1 MSRVG
6 PLLLY
11 KIRFFFG
18 PALRGRLGPLAYIG
32 LILVFLP
39 SGFGI
44 GVAIAGGIKGASASQ
59 GIATLSGPLGLI
71 LALGFLYSVFSGVT
85 AHVSEFDFFMTSDIR
100 PREYLLAD
108 LLFQFFT
115 LFGAGGLAA
124 IVAAFGMVYF
134 VGRPLPTVLPLIAT
148 LFAFALLVLMI
159 IQIAVVFTVK
169 YPKGHVRS
177 IALVLFLLSL
187 LPAASLAVPS
197 IPIHLQGVPLP
208 TTAFGTLGYD
218 VLMGLPLDLTSLA
231 VALVTFLAIVGL
243 WIALSPTYIFHGIH
257 PSLSAGFGQVD
268 MAARMAQQRRMTAG
282 FGKFTTGLTVR
293 TDRGN
298 DTSYMT
304 RYHLLRIVRDGSIVF
319 IALFGLISLMPVSL
333 TGTSAAAAEQAPV
346 AYLATQMLTFLV
358 AVLGLNWSYY
368 ERENLWI
375 VVTAARSPAAYFRG
389 LLVSFMTL
397 GLLIAALFAAY
408 VLATN
413 PAGVPLDQLAIPIA
427 AAVASALASTAC
439 LTRLKVQPSAFS
451 VSMLVILVAAVI
463 AGYLGGILAQGFL
476 LIVGVA
482 VGLNAF
488 AQLAVLIA
496 YCGVL
501 AAVGLW
507 GVSRLAAGFHL

>member
-1 MSRVG
+1 MSRVL

-18 PALRGRLGPLAYIG
+18 PALRGRIGPLAYIG
-32 LILVFLP
+32 LILLFLP

-44 GVAIAGGIKGASASQ
+44 GVALAGGIKDATAAQ
-59 GIATLSGPLGLI
+59 GIATLSGPLSLI

-124 IVAAFGMVYF
+124 VVAAFGMISF
-134 VGRPLPTVLPLIAT
+134 VGRPLVVVLPLILT

-159 IQIAVVFTVK
+159 IQIVVIFTVRF
-169 YPKGHVRS
+169 PKGHVRS
-177 IALVLFLLSL
+177 IALVLFLLAI
-187 LPAASLAVPS
+187 LPAASLAAPW
-197 IPIHLQGVPLP
+197 IPIHFQGIPLP

-218 VLMGLPLDLTSLA
+218 VLMGLPLDPASLAIALTTVLA
-231 VALVTFLAIVGL
+231 VAGL
-243 WIALSPTYIFHGIH
+243 WVALSDTYIFHGIH

-319 IALFGLISLMPVSL
+319 IALFGLISLMPVSF
-333 TGTSAAAAEQAPV
+333 TGASMTTAEQAPV

-358 AVLGLNWSYY
+358 AVLALNWSYY
-368 ERENLWI
+368 ERDNLWI
-375 VVTAARSPAAYFRG
+375 VVTAARSPAPYFRG

-397 GLLIAALFAAY
+397 GLVIAAIFAAY
-408 VLATN
+408 VLVTS
-413 PAGVPLDQLAIPIA
+413 PTFVPLNQLAVPIA
-427 AAVASALASTAC
+427 AAVASALVSTAC
-439 LTRLKVQPSAFS
+439 LTRVKVQPSAFS
-451 VSMLVILVAAVI
+451 ASMLVILVAAVL
-463 AGYLGGILAQGFL
+463 AGYLGGLVAQGFL
-476 LIVGVA
+476 LVA
-482 VGLNAF
+482 AVSLGLNVF
-488 AQLAVLIA
+488 AQFLLLVA
-496 YCGVL
+496 YCGAL

-507 GVSRLAAGFHL
+507 WVSRLASGFRL

>member
-1 MSRVG
+1 MSRVV
-6 PLLLY
+6 PLLFY

-32 LILVFLP
+32 LILLFLP

-44 GVAIAGGIKGASASQ
+44 GVAIAGGIKGAPMAQ
-59 GIATLSGPLGLI
+59 GIATLSGPLSLI

-85 AHVSEFDFFMTSDIR
+85 AHVSEFDFFMTSDVR

-124 IVAAFGMVYF
+124 VVAAVGMVFF
-134 VGRPLPTVLPLIAT
+134 VGRPLVTVVPLILC
-148 LFAFALLVLMI
+148 LFAFALLVLMV
-159 IQIAVVFTVK
+159 IQIVVILTVR
-169 YPKGHVRS
+169 YPKRHVRAAAILLFVLS
-177 IALVLFLLSL
+177 I
-187 LPAASLAVPS
+187 LPAAALALPW
-197 IPIHLQGVPLP
+197 IPVHLQDIPLP

-218 VLMGLPLDLTSLA
+218 ALMGLPYDVPSLL
-231 VALVTFLAIVGL
+231 VAAVTFAAIAGL
-243 WIALSPTYIFHGIH
+243 WIVLSPTYIFHGIH

-319 IALFGLISLMPVSL
+319 IALFGLISLMPVSF
-333 TGTSAAAAEQAPV
+333 TGTATSAAENAPV

-358 AVLGLNWSYY
+358 AVLALNWSYY

-375 VVTAARSPAAYFRG
+375 VVTAARSPAPYFRG
-389 LLVSFMTL
+389 LLVSLMTL
-397 GLLIAALFAAY
+397 GLLIAAIFAVF
-408 VLATN
+408 VLVTS
-413 PAGVPLDQLAIPIA
+413 PSFVPLNELAVPIG
-427 AAVASALASTAC
+427 AAVASALVSTAYV
-439 LTRLKVQPSAFS
+439 TRIKVQPSAFS
-451 VSMLVILVAAVI
+451 VSMFGILFVAVVS
-463 AGYLGGILAQGFL
+463 GYLGGFVAQAFL
-476 LIVGVA
+476 L
-482 VGLNAF
+482 
-488 AQLAVLIA
+488 
-496 YCGVL
+496 L
-501 AAVGLW
+501 AAVAGGFNLLAQMLLLVLYCGALAAAGLW
-507 GVSRLAAGFHL
+507 WVSHLASGFRL